1 MFEYT
6 STPELKNTRQRILEA
21 AIQIF
26 SGKGYHETKM
36 EEIAAVS
43 NSSKGAV
50 YFYFPGKQQIFLTL
64 VDEFAHLLEERL
76 LQSIEKEQSGI
87 RQVDAALKAVL
98 ETFGQYRSL
107 AKIFLVQAVGLGAV
121 FEEKRMQILNRF
133 ANLIKNYLDR
143 AVAEGDIP
151 PLDTEV
157 AALAWTGAINEV
169 VIRWVH
175 TGQPEPERA
184 LPALRVVLLR
194 SIGVKEVSG

>member
-143 AVAEGDIP
+143 AVEEGDIP

>member
-107 AKIFLVQAVGLGAV
+107 AKIFLVQAVGLGAI

-133 ANLIKNYLDR
+133 ASLIKGYLDR

>member
-1 MFEYT
+1 MFEYP

-87 RQVDAALKAVL
+87 RQVDAALKAVV

-107 AKIFLVQAVGLGAV
+107 AKIFLVQAVGLGAI

-133 ANLIKNYLDR
+133 ASLIKGYLDR

-194 SIGVKEVSG
+194 SIGIKEVSG

>member
-151 PLDTEV
+151 PLDTEI